1 MGLAADIGAA
11 ALWLVS
17 LELARGLESQ
27 QDYKNKMNYADTPK
41 QGDLDDRGNLSKKA
55 IIEFIR

>member
-41 QGDLDDRGNLSKKA
+41 QGDLDHRGNLSKKA
-55 IIEFIR
+55 IN